1 MSFSWVRRYNVVAM
15 PKKISESRASL
26 PRRSG
31 NELDE
36 MFSSI
41 SREAS
46 AYVSRNPSLR
56 TKLLRA
62 AARLGE
68 AFPGRALYL
77 RRYEDPESGDWDL
90 FVEVERAGE
99 FLKDYTTLRT
109 VEKRWIHDR
118 EDPKLEFIFS
128 FHFGR

>member
-1 MSFSWVRRYNVVAM
+1 MVAGSPYNPVSM
-15 PKKISESRASL
+15 RKKVSESRASL
-26 PRRSG
+26 PRRSE
-31 NELDE
+31 NEIDE

-41 SREAS
+41 SPEAS

-68 AFPGRALYL
+68 AFPGRALHL
-77 RRYEDPESGDWDL
+77 RRYQDPESGDWDL

-99 FLKDYTTLRT
+99 LLEDYATLRS
-109 VEKRWIHDR
+109 VENRWIHDR
-118 EDPKLEFIFS
+118 EDPKLEFIFG
-128 FHFGR
+128 FYFGR